1 VGHPPLLLFET
12 LANIMVVPEK
22 LQIKAP
28 PRQRQKCADE
38 KQREKNGNSNVFQL
52 LIVGIYFVKSP

>member
-22 LQIKAP
+22 LQIKTP
-28 PRQRQKCADE
+28 PCQRQKRADE
-38 KQREKNGNSNVFQL
+38 KQREKNGNSNAFQL
-52 LIVGIYFVKSP
+52 LFVGI